1 MQAFF
6 LNNEQNVLFVWVIVL
21 KIDCFC
27 YVCGK
32 MIFNNWKHSLL
43 FKIGVVYKI
52 R

>member
-27 YVCGK
+27 FVCGK
-32 MIFNNWKHSLL
+32 MIFDNRVRVRIVQNWGCL
-43 FKIGVVYKI
+43 
-52 R
+52 